1 MRLSRPGIGWSLL
14 LHALALCG
22 VMQAVRHT
30 PQYAP
35 PPPKSAIV
43 WLAQPESAP
52 APQPTEERPVATAEP
67 AVGSADASR
76 AEASMGPSERALPPS
91 RIQPSTPAIARAPT
105 PAPSPTETQPA
116 AIARRVAPAP
126 DLLEARRRAAVDVI
140 EGTARADAHRSF
152 EYPGTIAQQRA
163 FDESERDRRRERGL
177 QPPLTVFDSPAKG
190 RAELPEE
197 TPRGIGVVWL
207 TDDMYV
213 FREPL
218 DRFVLPGLFVEPMT
232 FTRRFARTDLFATAK
247 PYYLMSDEERKAVD
261 AEKRRRELLRRPTT
275 GAVMPLEKD

>member
-22 VMQAVRHT
+22 VMQAVWHT
-30 PQYAP
+30 SRYAP
-35 PPPKSAIV
+35 LAPQSAVV

-52 APQPTEERPVATAEP
+52 APQPTEERPAATAEH
-67 AVGSADASR
+67 AVGPADASR
-76 AEASMGPSERALPPS
+76 AEASTRPRERALSPS
-91 RIQPSTPAIARAPT
+91 RIQPSTPPIARAPT
-105 PAPSPTETQPA
+105 PAPSPP
-116 AIARRVAPAP
+116 AIAPRVAPGP
-126 DLLEARRRAAVDVI
+126 NLLEARRRAAVDVI

-163 FDESERDRRRERGL
+163 FDESERDRHRERGL

-197 TPRGIGVVWL
+197 MPRGIGLVWL

-218 DRFVLPGLFVEPMT
+218 DRFVLAGLFVEPMT
-232 FTRRFARTDLFATAK
+232 FTRRFARADLFATAK
-247 PYYLMSDEERKAVD
+247 PYYLMRDEERKAVD
-261 AEKRRRELLRRPTT
+261 AETRRRELLRRPPT

>member
-1 MRLSRPGIGWSLL
+1 MRLSRSGIGLSLL
-14 LHALALCG
+14 LHALALWG
-22 VMQAVRHT
+22 ATRVVWHT
-30 PQYAP
+30 PQYSPPAP
-35 PPPKSAIV
+35 RARIV
-43 WLAQPESAP
+43 WVAP
-52 APQPTEERPVATAEP
+52 AEPAGAPQPVEERPATADP
-67 AVGSADASR
+67 TVGSADASR
-76 AEASMGPSERALPPS
+76 AAGSGQRSEPALPPS
-91 RIQPSTPAIARAPT
+91 RIQPSTSALA
-105 PAPSPTETQPA
+105 PAPASSPTATPPTG
-116 AIARRVAPAP
+116 IAPRVAP

-140 EGTARADAHRSF
+140 ERTARADAHRSF

-163 FDESERDRRRERGL
+163 FDESERVRRRERGL

-197 TPRGIGVVWL
+197 MPRGIGVVWL

-232 FTRRFARTDLFATAK
+232 FTRRFARTDLFVTAK
-247 PYYLMSDEERKAVD
+247 PYYLMNDEERKAVD
-261 AEKRRRELLRRPTT
+261 AEKQRRELLRRPTT